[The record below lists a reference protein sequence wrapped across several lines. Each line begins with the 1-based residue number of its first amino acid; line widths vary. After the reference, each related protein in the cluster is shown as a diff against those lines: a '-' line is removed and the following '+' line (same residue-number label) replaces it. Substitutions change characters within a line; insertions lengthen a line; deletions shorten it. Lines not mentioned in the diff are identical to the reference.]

1 MSYQIITDVTADID
15 LSLYKGLPEPIIIPM
30 EVIMGG
36 QTYIYGK
43 DGTITVEEFY
53 ERLRSGEAAQTSQIN
68 PTVYTEYF
76 RKILEEG
83 KDVLYLCFSS
93 GLSGTI
99 QSAILCMEK
108 LREEFPDRKLYC
120 VDTLAAS
127 AGEGLFV
134 EGVLRKQA
142 EGLSIEEVVAWAEE
156 HKLFMCHW
164 FTVDSLDHLRRGGR
178 VSAAEAFLGTALQIK
193 PVLHVS
199 EEGKLIPM
207 EKARGQKK
215 AIQSQVRHIA
225 EGWKPELGK
234 RVWIGH
240 GDCME
245 RAQELAEK
253 VRELYAD
260 AQIDIVPIGPVIGA
274 HAGPGVL
281 SLFYWGSNR

>member
-178 VSAAEAFLGTALQIK
+178 VSAAAAFLGTALQIK

>member
-36 QTYIYGK
+36 QTYIYGQG
-43 DGTITVEEFY
+43 GTITVEEFY
-53 ERLRSGEAAQTSQIN
+53 ERLRTGEAAQTSQIN
-68 PTVYTEYF
+68 PTVYTELF

-199 EEGKLIPM
+199 DEGKLIPM

-253 VRELYAD
+253 VHELYAD